1 MAVSEMSLTSF
12 FDSKIRT
19 IAIESIWQKYR
30 AQKNITSIF
39 LRSIFLPL
47 FFSAIS
53 KGHKRM
59 ARIGVA
65 IDFIKLKDIFDKLEQ
80 SAGRRLDDLPFE
92 A

>member
-1 MAVSEMSLTSF
+1 
-12 FDSKIRT
+12 
-19 IAIESIWQKYR
+19 
-30 AQKNITSIF
+30 
-39 LRSIFLPL
+39 
-47 FFSAIS
+47 
-53 KGHKRM
+53 M